1 MGSLAST
8 SEDMPHCLGA
18 AKPCPLPPQRNCPSP
33 ATPDLRVQGWGDDR
47 PRRPFFPSPRWQARQ
62 RDVGAVAPA
71 TPAALLWPVF
81 TVESCSASKAHPIPS
96 AQDLPTGPEGTWER
110 PGPHT
115 GLFSWNLHSKSK
127 PTPSPA
133 LPPLP
138 GVLFQ
143 NRSPIRARG
152 QVPAGAGPQT
162 VKTCWRCRAQ
172 EPASR
177 TPSSHDQP
185 SRDAPKL
192 PKCPGLA
199 DSREMISLPR
209 NTGVGR
215 PLHSECRFDPPQ
227 VESVPGCEYPH
238 WTG

>member
-1 MGSLAST
+1 
-8 SEDMPHCLGA
+8 MP
-18 AKPCPLPPQRNCPSP
+18 PPPQRNCPSP
-33 ATPDLRVQGWGDDR
+33 ATPSDLRVQGWGMTGPADLSSHHQPKPGR
-47 PRRPFFPSPRWQARQ
+47 GTW
-62 RDVGAVAPA
+62 GLWLA

-96 AQDLPTGPEGTWER
+96 AQDLPRQVQKGRGKGPG
-110 PGPHT
+110 HT
-115 GLFSWNLHSKSK
+115 LASSRGICTPEQAHA
-127 PTPSPA
+127 PSPA

-138 GVLFQ
+138 GGAFQ
-143 NRSPIRARG
+143 GRSPFVPGDRCP
-152 QVPAGAGPQT
+152 QVGAQT

-177 TPSSHDQP
+177 TRTPMTSPRGTPEASKV
-185 SRDAPKL
+185 SRA
-192 PKCPGLA
+192 GR

-209 NTGVGR
+209 NTGVGG
-215 PLHSECRFDPPQ
+215 PHSECRFDPPQ